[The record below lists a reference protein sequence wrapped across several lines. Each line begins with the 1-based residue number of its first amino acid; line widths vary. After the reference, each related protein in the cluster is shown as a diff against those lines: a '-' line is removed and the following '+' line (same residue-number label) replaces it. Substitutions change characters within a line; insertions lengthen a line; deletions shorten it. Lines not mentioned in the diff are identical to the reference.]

1 MVDGSVSEDP
11 SDTLRLEFK
20 GIGIE
25 PLNLLLN
32 KDKTKD
38 PNALQINIKGIVNG
52 NILLSNVYKDLL
64 LAGNLN
70 LNNFSILGSDFG
82 NIAINATLDNVKKV
96 VRIALSNNFNN
107 LKNLDVSGI
116 YDPSSKKLNLDADA
130 DKLPITFLNPL
141 LKTFASEI
149 SGYASGKLR
158 FSAETNNIVLLGAL
172 KTEDASMKI
181 NYLQTKYTINDSIRF
196 NKKGILFN
204 SVKLTDVRGNQ
215 ATLAGTVNH
224 KNFKD
229 YFVNLTANINSSG
242 FQVLNT
248 LPRDNEMFYGTAY
261 ASGLAKIR
269 IDQNT
274 LSFDIS
280 AKTGKNTKLAIPL
293 NKGLSVSEYSYITFE
308 DADAVKTQE
317 KKESEK
323 PTPVKQAGLELNINL
338 EVTPDAEVEI
348 IFDSKVGDVMK
359 GYGSSENLNVNLNK
373 KGEFKISGDYIIEDG
388 DYTFTLGNIINKPFS
403 VENGGKIMF
412 IGDLDDAEIE
422 INARYLNL
430 KASLS
435 PILPEE
441 KYAERIRVEP
451 QLSLSGKL
459 FNPMVGFDIVLP
471 DADEETRTYL
481 RNSIA
486 TEEELTRQVFSL
498 LLMNS
503 FISIGSTTTTSATT
517 SGTSAMAKTTF
528 EMVSSQIS
536 NWLSQISKDVDIGV
550 LIRPG
555 YNEITPQEAQL
566 ALSTQILND
575 KVVLNTNVDV
585 RGTGATTNNTN
596 QLTGD
601 FDAELK
607 MTEKLRFRVFSRY
620 NDTYIGTGI
629 SPYTQ
634 GVGIFYKQDFN
645 KFIDLIRKKNKDE
658 MKKEDD
664 TEIKK
669 NKEEVVNKN

>member
-1 MVDGSVSEDP
+1 
-11 SDTLRLEFK
+11 
-20 GIGIE
+20 
-25 PLNLLLN
+25 
-32 KDKTKD
+32 
-38 PNALQINIKGIVNG
+38 
-52 NILLSNVYKDLL
+52 
-64 LAGNLN
+64 
-70 LNNFSILGSDFG
+70 
-82 NIAINATLDNVKKV
+82 
-96 VRIALSNNFNN
+96 
-107 LKNLDVSGI
+107 
-116 YDPSSKKLNLDADA
+116 
-130 DKLPITFLNPL
+130 
-141 LKTFASEI
+141 
-149 SGYASGKLR
+149 
-158 FSAETNNIVLLGAL
+158 
-172 KTEDASMKI
+172 
-181 NYLQTKYTINDSIRF
+181 
-196 NKKGILFN
+196 
-204 SVKLTDVRGNQ
+204 
-215 ATLAGTVNH
+215 
-224 KNFKD
+224 
-229 YFVNLTANINSSG
+229 
-242 FQVLNT
+242 
-248 LPRDNEMFYGTAY
+248 
-261 ASGLAKIR
+261 
-269 IDQNT
+269 
-274 LSFDIS
+274 
-280 AKTGKNTKLAIPL
+280 
-293 NKGLSVSEYSYITFE
+293 
-308 DADAVKTQE
+308 
-317 KKESEK
+317 
-323 PTPVKQAGLELNINL
+323 
-338 EVTPDAEVEI
+338 
-348 IFDSKVGDVMK
+348 
-359 GYGSSENLNVNLNK
+359 VNLNK
-373 KGEFKISGDYIIEDG
+373 KGDFKITGDYIIEDG

-503 FISIGSTTTTSATT
+503 FISVGSTATTSTNI

-555 YNEITPQEAQL
+555 YNDITPQEAQL

-585 RGTGATTNNTN
+585 RGTGATTNNSN
-596 QLTGD
+596 QFTGD
-601 FDAELK
+601 FDAEVKL
-607 MTEKLRFRVFSRY
+607 TEKLRFRVFSRY
-620 NDTYIGTGI
+620 NDTYMGTGI

-645 KFIDLIRKKNKDE
+645 KFIDLIRRKNKTD
-658 MKKEDD
+658 MKKEDE
-664 TEIKK
+664 TEIK
-669 NKEEVVNKN
+669 NNNDEVVNKN

>member
-1 MVDGSVSEDP
+1 
-11 SDTLRLEFK
+11 
-20 GIGIE
+20 
-25 PLNLLLN
+25 
-32 KDKTKD
+32 
-38 PNALQINIKGIVNG
+38 
-52 NILLSNVYKDLL
+52 
-64 LAGNLN
+64 
-70 LNNFSILGSDFG
+70 
-82 NIAINATLDNVKKV
+82 
-96 VRIALSNNFNN
+96 
-107 LKNLDVSGI
+107 
-116 YDPSSKKLNLDADA
+116 
-130 DKLPITFLNPL
+130 
-141 LKTFASEI
+141 
-149 SGYASGKLR
+149 
-158 FSAETNNIVLLGAL
+158 
-172 KTEDASMKI
+172 MKI
-181 NYLQTKYTINDSIRF
+181 NFLQTKYTINDSIRF
-196 NKKGILFN
+196 NDKGILFN
-204 SVKLTDVRGNQ
+204 NVNVTDVRGNQ
-215 ATLAGTVNH
+215 ATLSGTVNH
-224 KNFKD
+224 KNFKE
-229 YFVNLTANINSSG
+229 YIVNLTANINSSG

-269 IDQNT
+269 IDKNT

-308 DADAVKTQE
+308 DADAVKTQA
-317 KKESEK
+317 KKVSEQAA
-323 PTPVKQAGLELNINL
+323 PAKQAGIELNINL

-373 KGEFKISGDYIIEDG
+373 KGEFKITGDYIIEDG

-451 QLSLSGKL
+451 RLSLSGKL

-503 FISIGSTTTTSATT
+503 FISVGSTATTSTNI

-555 YNEITPQEAQL
+555 YNDITPQEAQL

-585 RGTGATTNNTN
+585 RGTGATTNNSN
-596 QLTGD
+596 QFTGD
-601 FDAELK
+601 FDAEVKL
-607 MTEKLRFRVFSRY
+607 TEKLRFRVFSRY
-620 NDTYIGTGI
+620 NDTYMGTGI

-645 KFIDLIRKKNKDE
+645 KFIDLIRRKNKTD
-658 MKKEDD
+658 MKKEDE
-664 TEIKK
+664 TEIK
-669 NKEEVVNKN
+669 NNNDEVVNKN